1 LVFDWG
7 GGTLDLALVEHR
19 EGKFHLEPEWI
30 SGDKMLG
37 GEDIDDSIVDA
48 VDATLSTVNGAVDSQ
63 SDHNRLHIMRNLKEG
78 KELLSRRVEHKFRLP
93 YEQGM
98 HEFLWTREEFEHRTN
113 STINQAIECLRE
125 HLQKIRSQGI
135 EVDQVLLVGGASE
148 IPAVRLRIE
157 RELGLKPI
165 RWENS
170 QTAVA
175 LGAVVRAAGIGTIY
189 EPAVQQ
195 VGQKPPTVDPKFRT
209 EIIGEMPGIKVPL
222 DIQIRSGDFGVFA
235 QVIDVK
241 YLLQD
246 EKNINETHV
255 LLGPDLHLRNVSS
268 LPLNRVKIEIH
279 DPVDGRSNKEIE
291 NIPLIESAESIQL
304 NPLQIEW
311 NLTAG
316 QVINISWLGCEE
328 PIKYTTTEQDCAPPK
343 QGVLPVFLGWKS
355 GSFSGKVLQVFSVAE
370 RPLKNV
376 KVEKEGGEAILESL
390 ESGQPGTVGWFQ
402 FSDSANLQTG
412 QLITVSANGYRSI
425 LAVIKE

>member
-1 LVFDWG
+1 
-7 GGTLDLALVEHR
+7 
-19 EGKFHLEPEWI
+19 
-30 SGDKMLG
+30 
-37 GEDIDDSIVDA
+37 
-48 VDATLSTVNGAVDSQ
+48 
-63 SDHNRLHIMRNLKEG
+63 
-78 KELLSRRVEHKFRLP
+78 
-93 YEQGM
+93 
-98 HEFLWTREEFEHRTN
+98 
-113 STINQAIECLRE
+113 
-125 HLQKIRSQGI
+125 
-135 EVDQVLLVGGASE
+135 
-148 IPAVRLRIE
+148 
-157 RELGLKPI
+157 
-165 RWENS
+165 
-170 QTAVA
+170 
-175 LGAVVRAAGIGTIY
+175 
-189 EPAVQQ
+189 
-195 VGQKPPTVDPKFRT
+195 
-209 EIIGEMPGIKVPL
+209 L